1 MIDSGLGRVDGRD
14 AYTKVTIAKPAWVA
28 TRLVRRGRST
38 DEVELARARW
48 KRQHGRGRRG
58 RQTTIVRLI
67 GRRHEQWSAHEDV
80 RLGRQGSTKGDGCE
94 VEELQKGGMIAGKAV
109 FSSVAM

>member
-14 AYTKVTIAKPAWVA
+14 AYTKVTIAKPAWMA

-48 KRQHGRGRRG
+48 KRQHAARSVGWW
-58 RQTTIVRLI
+58 L
-67 GRRHEQWSAHEDV
+67 
-80 RLGRQGSTKGDGCE
+80 
-94 VEELQKGGMIAGKAV
+94 MAGAGL
-109 FSSVAM
+109 F